1 MLSINDSSVKL
12 TRRKLLSIGS
22 LGMGGLSLASLLG
35 VKAEAATLK
44 DAVKKKSVIF
54 LFQQGGP
61 SQFETLDPKPEADES
76 VRTVCDVIPT
86 SLPGVQLS
94 EYLPRL
100 AKLAHK
106 FTNVRSFQT
115 LNAGHN
121 IQPIVGP
128 HSLDTSIPVHY
139 SRVVGA
145 SRPRSGMPT
154 SAVLYPQVVSDEVP
168 TGRARGNLLE
178 TGPYGAGYAPFV
190 PGKGGQL
197 QQDMELNLPPE
208 RVFGDRKRLLRELDR
223 LKRELDNSGQI
234 EALDE
239 IQQQAYDILL
249 GGGVSKALDLSL
261 EDPQVLA
268 RYDTSQYATQG
279 AWDKVNR
286 GKQGLYDA
294 NAGSVGKLLCLARR
308 LCEAGCGFVTIHA
321 SYAGVWDMHADGNN
335 LNMVDGM
342 QAIGWSF
349 DHAVS
354 AFIED
359 IESRGM
365 QDDVLLICCGEM
377 GRTPRINRNGGRDHW
392 AKLAPLLLYG
402 SGFHEGQVI
411 GASNSSGGE
420 PADNPLDPSHLIS
433 TIMNT
438 LFDIGQLR
446 LVSGIPLQV
455 LQLGQKAQVGGVGR
469 VSA

>member
-1 MLSINDSSVKL
+1 MFSILDTDPRLS
-12 TRRKLLSIGS
+12 RRRLLNI
-22 LGMGGLSLASLLG
+22 GGLGLGGLTLSSLLG
-35 VKAEAATLK
+35 IQAKASSLK
-44 DAVKKKSVIF
+44 NAVRKKSVVF

-61 SQFETLDPKPEADES
+61 SQFETLDPKPEADDRI
-76 VRTVCDVIPT
+76 RTVNGVIQS
-86 SLPGVQLS
+86 SLPGVQLG
-94 EYLPRL
+94 EHLPRL
-100 AKLAHK
+100 ARLAHK
-106 FTNVRSFQT
+106 FTNVRNFQT

-128 HSLDTSIPVHY
+128 HSLDTSIPVHF

-145 SRPRSGMPT
+145 THGRTGMPT
-154 SAVLYPQVVSDEVP
+154 SMVLYPQAVSENVP
-168 TGRARGNLLE
+168 AGRARGNLLE
-178 TGPYGAGYAPFV
+178 TGSYGRGYAPFV

-197 QQDMELNLPPE
+197 QQDMELNLSRE
-208 RVFGDRKRLLRELDR
+208 RFFGDRKALLKGLDR
-223 LKRELDNSGQI
+223 LKREADANGRLGAMDD
-234 EALDE
+234 L
-239 IQQQAYDILL
+239 QQQAYEILL

-261 EDPQVLA
+261 EDPKVLA
-268 RYDTSQYATQG
+268 RYDTSQFATQG

-342 QAIGWSF
+342 NAIGWSF

-359 IESRGM
+359 VEARGM
-365 QDDVLLICCGEM
+365 QDDILLICCGEM
-377 GRTPRINRNGGRDHW
+377 GRTPKINKNGGRDHW

-402 SGFHEGQVI
+402 AGFERGQVL
-411 GASNSSGGE
+411 GASDRGGGE
-420 PADNPLDPSHLIS
+420 PADNPVNPSHLIS

-438 LFDIGQLR
+438 LFDIGELR
-446 LVSGIPLQV
+446 LVSGIPTQV
-455 LQLGQKAQVGGVGR
+455 LDLGQKPSIQ
-469 VSA
+469 S

>member
-1 MLSINDSSVKL
+1 MLTINDASGKIS
-12 TRRKLLSIGS
+12 RRKLLSIGS
-22 LGMGGLSLASLLG
+22 LGLGGLSLASLLN
-35 VKAEAATLK
+35 VQAQAATLSK
-44 DAVKKKSVIF
+44 ALRNKSVIF

-61 SQFETLDPKPEADES
+61 SQFETLDPKPLADES

-86 SLPGVQLS
+86 ALPGVHFG

-100 AKLAHK
+100 SQLADR
-106 FTNVRSFQT
+106 FTTVRNFQT

-128 HSLDTSIPVHY
+128 HSLETSLPVHY
-139 SRVVGA
+139 SRVVGTT
-145 SRPRSGMPT
+145 RKRTGMPT
-154 SAVLYPQVVSDEVP
+154 SMILYPQAVSGDVP
-168 TGRARGNLLE
+168 VGRARGNLQE
-178 TGPYGAGYAPFV
+178 TGPYGSGYAPFV

-197 QQDMELNLPPE
+197 QADMELNLT
-208 RVFGDRKRLLRELDR
+208 RDRFFGDRKALLSGLDR
-223 LKRELDNSGQI
+223 LKNEADSEGQFA
-234 EALDE
+234 ALDE
-239 IQQQAYDILL
+239 IQRQAYEILL
-249 GGGVSKALDLSL
+249 GGGVSRALDLTL

-268 RYDTSQYATQG
+268 KYDTSQYATRG

-335 LNMVDGM
+335 LNMIDGM
-342 QAIGWSF
+342 NAIGWSF
-349 DHAVS
+349 DHAIS

-359 IESRGM
+359 VESRGL
-365 QDDVLLICCGEM
+365 QDDILLVCCGEM
-377 GRTPRINRNGGRDHW
+377 GRTPRINKNGGRDHW

-402 SGFHEGQVI
+402 AGFEQGRAI
-411 GASNSSGGE
+411 GSSDKMGGE

-438 LFDIGQLR
+438 MFNIGELR
-446 LVSGIPLQV
+446 LVSGIPSQV
-455 LQLGQKAQVGGVGR
+455 LDLGQKPQIEG
-469 VSA
+469 